1 MRLQAFSCLCCIC
14 SIALA
19 AGIIACN
26 KTCGTCTL
34 IHPDV
39 HWNLLISFLFLLV
52 EMIDPLVIEL
62 RSQFFGRGEDPGLTG
77 HSIVR

>member
-1 MRLQAFSCLCCIC
+1 MR
-14 SIALA
+14 
-19 AGIIACN
+19 
-26 KTCGTCTL
+26 TCTL

-39 HWNLLISFLFLLV
+39 QWNLLISFLFLLV
-52 EMIDPLVIEL
+52 EMIDPLVLEL